1 MIQNWKTCELPGRCP
16 GCRGPLTVLR
26 ASESKRPASDGKV
39 RLCLRCI
46 ARLLCRAAIA
56 IHGDIGERP
65 ASSDHPGHEARMAAH
80 EERVWSKRGQAA

>member
-26 ASESKRPASDGKV
+26 ASSKDRPPDGLM
-39 RLCLRCI
+39 RLCIRCI

-56 IHGDIGERP
+56 IHGDIGESP
-65 ASSDHPGHEARMAAH
+65 ESNKHPGHEARMRAH
-80 EERVWSKRGQAA
+80 KERVWTKHGQAA